1 MQKEED
7 YIYLLKIFADVVEA
21 NKDTPAG
28 QDGKSID
35 AEGLSR
41 KCFFHM
47 SSLIYLWR
55 STNIPEFGF
64 SFFDSGSINVIAR
77 AALESFL
84 IFHCVFVEPTT
95 EKEKDFRYLTWQLA
109 DLMER
114 QRYDALSP
122 QGKIKLEEEKTYIE
136 KIKGKIQQNQIYSN
150 LKNKQQ
156 VAVLEKRKWRFKT
169 WTEIGISAGL
179 SEDHAK
185 SCYRFMCS
193 YAHSGNMS
201 VFQLNQA
208 NTAEQQKL
216 IGNAAMDLAMITMA
230 FFIKSY
236 CLLFKKSK
244 EFFEKEE
251 DYCNHVSMWVEIGST
266 ALKDVDVDWTK
277 LNF

>member
-1 MQKEED
+1 MQKEKD
-7 YIYLLKIFADVVEA
+7 YINLLNIFADVIEV
-21 NKDTPAG
+21 NKDTPTG
-28 QDGKSID
+28 QDGKILD

-64 SFFDSGSINVIAR
+64 SFFDSGSINVLAR

-84 IFHCVFVEPTT
+84 VFHYVFVEPKTK
-95 EKEKDFRYLTWQLA
+95 EEKDFRYLSWQLA

-114 QRYDALSP
+114 QRYEALSP
-122 QGKIKLEEEKTYIE
+122 QGKIKKEKEKISIE
-136 KIKGKIQQNQIYSN
+136 KIKKQILQNQVYST
-150 LKNKQQ
+150 LKNEQQ
-156 VAVLEKRKWRFKT
+156 EDVLKKRKWRFKA
-169 WTEIGISAGL
+169 WTDIGISAGL

-193 YAHSGNMS
+193 YAHAGNMS

-208 NTAEQQKL
+208 NTAEQQKA
-216 IGNAAMDLAMITMA
+216 ICGIAMDLAMITMA
-230 FFIKSY
+230 FFIKNY
-236 CLLFKKSK
+236 CLLFNKSMDFLEKKGD
-244 EFFEKEE
+244 FRN
-251 DYCNHVSMWVEIGST
+251 YVNMWVEIGST